1 MNKLILDEEM
11 TEFVKKLVMEKQVSL
26 EEEKETLKKITKE
39 WIDDELMSRELMS
52 RILLGGDNE

>member
-11 TEFVKKLVMEKQVSL
+11 TEFVKKLVMEKQISL